1 MINPIQPTIGIKDTS
16 LDDLKSENKKERFQF
31 FADQFNKSELNSQTS
46 GYGAVSSNSKDKES
60 QGNEFGKEQK
70 PLKPDINVLG
80 EKLQKLLSDTNV
92 ALEFKMD
99 EETNKM
105 ILRLIDNETKEVI
118 QQFPPELALKIAR
131 IISSI
136 EGKGQIA
143 NAKV

>member
-1 MINPIQPTIGIKDTS
+1 MINAIQPTIGIKDTS
-16 LDDLKSENKKERFQF
+16 LEDLKSENKKERFNLFAEQF
-31 FADQFNKSELNSQTS
+31 KSELNSERS
-46 GYGAVSSNSKDKES
+46 GYGAVNSNSKDKES
-60 QGNEFGKEQK
+60 RENEIGKEEQK
-70 PLKPDINVLG
+70 PPKPDINVLG

-92 ALEFKMD
+92 ALEFKID

-105 ILRLIDNETKEVI
+105 ILRLIDNETKEVL